1 MQFSFYFGTDLTDL
15 PQPPLHRITAPLQVV
30 GAIVGAHCGKALRGG
45 FMRWRWGATKLRRV
59 RRCLLLTGRLALTSA
74 ADRLTC
80 SFARWRRGAAKSA
93 AREKEQR
100 SGSGLVFATVKKVRS
115 RCRHCFCSSSHFF
128 ECVMSNVE
136 CRMPNFDFR
145 LSTFERLFRFYHNL
159 SFF

>member
-80 SFARWRRGAAKSA
+80 SFARWRRGAANIVGGESDEEIA
-93 AREKEQR
+93 AIRWQTT
-100 SGSGLVFATVKKVRS
+100 A
-115 RCRHCFCSSSHFF
+115 
-128 ECVMSNVE
+128 
-136 CRMPNFDFR
+136 
-145 LSTFERLFRFYHNL
+145 STRTGFVTRTFIADH
-159 SFF
+159 SV